1 MGLPASGK
9 KDAVNWELLFRAAL
23 IIFILQ
29 GLAVKLYQSVN
40 MWLNSDTVGM
50 GMLSMEIW
58 KHHNYLLTGYH
69 VTAADTFFFTEL
81 PLQLIPQILT
91 NYDPLAL
98 KLVTFGIFILG
109 VAVLSAVIYLVS
121 RQLNAALVFAALAAN
136 IPPAGYWAFAQP
148 TTHNA
153 TIVFGGIILLLLL
166 YINRIGKAEATP
178 QPTARRKKAQAP
190 QPAEMPW
197 PYLACLAAVAFFTA
211 FSDTIVLAWIVV
223 PYVLA
228 YLLVY
233 REKTR
238 ASNVAIVS
246 VVAVSA
252 LAYVIKMYLVADWLK
267 RPLGINPLSQIIANL
282 PMFFEAM
289 GSFLL
294 KGLSEAGNWPG
305 IAGLAGLVST
315 LGLLAVLG
323 YAGWTL
329 VQRKGDRLLPA
340 VLLASVA
347 MMFGY
352 FLLSDY
358 VFDLGAARYITFT
371 ALAIVMLVALFYP
384 ENEKLF
390 GGLVLA
396 LLVLSAAGNVIFVS
410 TSNFTPNAQEHALIQ
425 YLVDNGQTHGYST
438 YENSNVITY
447 LSGEKV
453 TVRCVTFATNGI
465 EPNRLL
471 SCERWYQVT
480 PSQGFLLLDNT
491 TLNADSRFIID
502 TLTSGINASLTKN
515 QNYLIYSYNLTEDQK

>member
-1 MGLPASGK
+1 MGILASGK

-23 IIFILQ
+23 VIFILQ
-29 GLAVKLYQSVN
+29 GLAVKLYQSIN

-98 KLVTFGIFILG
+98 KLVTFGIFILA

-153 TIVFGGIILLLLL
+153 TIVFGGLILLLLL
-166 YINRIGKAEATP
+166 YINKAGKADTVQKPAKG
-178 QPTARRKKAQAP
+178 KKAPAS
-190 QPAEMPW
+190 QPAKLPW
-197 PYLACLAAVAFFTA
+197 GYIVCLGIVAFFTA
-211 FSDTIVLAWIVV
+211 FSDTIVLAWVVV
-223 PYVLA
+223 P

-233 REKTR
+233 LLVFKEKTR
-238 ASNVAIVS
+238 ASDMAII
-246 VVAVSA
+246 VVLAMSA
-252 LAYVIKMYLVADWLK
+252 LAYVIKMYLIADWLK
-267 RPLGINPLSQIIANL
+267 RPLGLNPVSQILANV

-294 KGLSEAGNWPG
+294 KGLLEAGNWPG
-305 IAGLAGLVST
+305 MAAVAGLLSII
-315 LGLLAVLG
+315 GLLAVLG
-323 YAGWTL
+323 YAGWIT

-358 VFDLGAARYITFT
+358 VFDLGAVRYLTFT
-371 ALAIVMLVALFYP
+371 ALAIVMLVALLYP
-384 ENEKLF
+384 KNEKLF
-390 GGLVLA
+390 GILVLA
-396 LLVLSAAGNVIFVS
+396 LLVLSAAGNAIFVS
-410 TSNFTPNAQEHALIQ
+410 TSSFAPNAQEYALIQ
-425 YLVDNGQTHGYST
+425 HLSNTGLAQGYGTYQT
-438 YENSNVITY
+438 SNVITY

-453 TVRCVTFATNGI
+453 TVRSVLISTEGI
-465 EPNRLL
+465 QQNRIL
-471 SCERWYQVT
+471 SCDRWYQT
-480 PSQGFLLLDNT
+480 APDKGFLLLDNT
-491 TLNADSRFIID
+491 TLDADSRLVLA
-502 TLTSGINASLTKN
+502 TLAAKINATVAEN
-515 QNYLIYSYNLTEDQK
+515 QNYLIYRYDLAENQK